1 MADIPTWISQA
12 AQKYN
17 LDPAKLT
24 AQLAYESGLDPS
36 KVNPKS
42 GAAGIAQ
49 FMPGT
54 ARGFGIDPMNPQQ
67 AIFAAAAYMRQN
79 LNRFNNDY
87 PTALAAY
94 NWGPGNVAKYGL
106 QAAPPETQ
114 RYVANLATKGQAAT
128 PVGGTTPT
136 PAPAADTQVQPQTLS
151 PETQRA
157 LQTDRLQPAPDVPPP
172 PGMEG
177 DENSLSSVLLNMGKR
192 IKQQNNLV

>member
-114 RYVANLATKGQAAT
+114 RYVATRARRGHASSAANPFSRNPTGT
-128 PVGGTTPT
+128 PDR
-136 PAPAADTQVQPQTLS
+136 PAPA
-151 PETQRA
+151 RA
-157 LQTDRLQPAPDVPPP
+157 
-172 PGMEG
+172 
-177 DENSLSSVLLNMGKR
+177 
-192 IKQQNNLV
+192 